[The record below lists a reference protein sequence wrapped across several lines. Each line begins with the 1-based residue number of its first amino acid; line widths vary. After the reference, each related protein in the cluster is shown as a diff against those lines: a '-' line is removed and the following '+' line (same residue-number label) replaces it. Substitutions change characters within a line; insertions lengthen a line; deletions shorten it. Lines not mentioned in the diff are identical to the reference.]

1 MILCLLFVINLF
13 TQSGRDAAQCMGGGE
28 DKGAPDG
35 GGGKEGE
42 NDVEELEESLEEDL
56 CQLWDAS
63 MNSVSMCRPGSH
75 SNTGS

>member
-1 MILCLLFVINLF
+1 
-13 TQSGRDAAQCMGGGE
+13 MGGGE

-35 GGGKEGE
+35 GGGGGGGGGKEGK

-63 MNSVSMCRPGSH
+63 MNSVSVCRP
-75 SNTGS
+75 